1 MVDGVTQ
8 RITFSERRVKMK
20 YKIRDGGF
28 CAREILDKI
37 QTSCEKNA
45 FIEFIGYFGSSGRI
59 LQGTSMEL
67 RLLSVA
73 KEKGWIRGL
82 LDKGFIEEVKEEDEQ
97 PFVLGDLLLCPSDGY
112 YYLLTLVDSVG
123 GVCLIRVHSS
133 TVRWTDPIKTINPNN
148 ISLEEMKMIFGYSVP
163 WSSWFSSNLSCG
175 KKIKRTIKVVTY

>member
-1 MVDGVTQ
+1 MDGVTQ

-82 LDKGFIEEVKEEDEQ
+82 LDKGFIEEVKEETYKLGQLFDVSFDD
-97 PFVLGDLLLCPSDGY
+97 PFI
-112 YYLLTLVDSVG
+112 VG
-123 GVCLIRVHSS
+123 ARDNRTYMLSAVPGFYAMLICVKGKYRGTYWKDPVTVKDFFKITHKEMCLISGG
-133 TVRWTDPIKTINPNN
+133 N
-148 ISLEEMKMIFGYSVP
+148 IF
-163 WSSWFSSNLSCG
+163 LSRF
-175 KKIKRTIKVVTY
+175 IPQS